1 MAARVK
7 AIRPARRRPDPGLA
21 ADAIDRFLDGL
32 GLPPAARRAGDLA
45 DTPRRVAE
53 AWLEDLVDGYGREPA
68 EILAGAIPAAGR
80 DLVAV
85 TGIDY
90 HSVCPHH
97 LLPSR
102 GVAHVAYLPGGRVVG
117 FGQIVKLVDALAH
130 RLVLEEDLARQIA
143 DALVEHVGAR
153 GAACVLEA
161 EQLCMTVRGERR
173 VRARAHAEAWAGA
186 LAKDGPAR
194 RRCQAI
200 VARSATP
207 LSPRQRQGERGDS
220 PRPPRLGA
228 TSAWNRRRAGPSF
241 ASAPAHASAWAR
253 ARARRS
259 PRTVR
264 QSCSAS
270 RTQAAPRAPTCSTSA
285 SAMWRARSSS
295 RTSRCASAST
305 SFTSCPNPT
314 TRPPGRYATC
324 ATPREGRRWWGQT
337 EWKSMPVTA
346 TRSRLALG
354 MAPARTSAG
363 SRP

>member
-1 MAARVK
+1 MK
-7 AIRPARRRPDPGLA
+7 AIQPERRRPDPALA
-21 ADAIDRFLDGL
+21 ADAIDRFLDAL
-32 GLPPAARRAGDLA
+32 GLPPATRRAEDLA

-53 AWLEDLVDGYGREPA
+53 AWLEDLVDGYGRDPA
-68 EILAGAIPAAGR
+68 EILAGAIPSAGR

-85 TGIDY
+85 TGIDF

-194 RRCQAI
+194 RRFQAL

-207 LSPRQRQGERGDS
+207 RSPWQQGERARERG
-220 PRPPRLGA
+220 
-228 TSAWNRRRAGPSF
+228 RRRAG
-241 ASAPAHASAWAR
+241 AR
-253 ARARRS
+253 K
-259 PRTVR
+259 
-264 QSCSAS
+264 
-270 RTQAAPRAPTCSTSA
+270 APR
-285 SAMWRARSSS
+285 
-295 RTSRCASAST
+295 
-305 SFTSCPNPT
+305 
-314 TRPPGRYATC
+314 
-324 ATPREGRRWWGQT
+324 
-337 EWKSMPVTA
+337 
-346 TRSRLALG
+346 
-354 MAPARTSAG
+354 
-363 SRP
+363 